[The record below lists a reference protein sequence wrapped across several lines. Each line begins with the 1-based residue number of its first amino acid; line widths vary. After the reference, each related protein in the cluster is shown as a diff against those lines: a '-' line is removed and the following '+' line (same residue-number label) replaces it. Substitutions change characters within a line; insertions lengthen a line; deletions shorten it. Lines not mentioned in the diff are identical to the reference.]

1 MIDGV
6 SSSAAG
12 AAQSVQSIVGR
23 PDAWAG
29 GDSPTHK
36 TNPNLACDNAAPR
49 GMKRDVPYEPKWGQ
63 SAIDLIDEASMES
76 FPFSDPPGFTACHA

>member
-12 AAQSVQSIVGR
+12 TAQSVQSVVGR
-23 PDAWAG
+23 PDHWAG

-36 TNPNLACDNAAPR
+36 TNPNLACDNAAPGR
-49 GMKRDVPYEPKWGQ
+49 TKRDVPYEPTPGQ

-76 FPFSDPPGFTACHA
+76 FPCSDPPGYTTSHA